1 MLYYTSVDIPKPPKT
16 ISHQDTIMLMGSCF
30 STHIAQKLKWYLFHV
45 LDNPFGVLYN
55 PVSIEQSILIIK
67 EKKRITSDHF
77 FLEED
82 VYKSFLFHSQ
92 WANTNLEFLLD
103 EINKMIIDSH
113 YFLLQIKWVFI
124 TLGTAYVYEFNE
136 SGEVVANCHK
146 QSAQKFIHRMLSVE
160 EVTEN
165 LKKIYTHIIDLSPS
179 ANIVFTVSPVRHL
192 KQGAHLNQISKS
204 TLLLAINKILN
215 ECTQAFYFPSYEIFM
230 DELRDYRY
238 YANDM
243 LHPSELGIEHV
254 WNRFSQLYFDYQTQS
269 LNKQINEIKT
279 ALEHRPLFPESK
291 SYIRFQEQ
299 LEQKIKELKAK
310 APYLRW

>member
-1 MLYYTSVDIPKPPKT
+1 MLYYTSVDIPNPPKT
-16 ISHQDTIMLMGSCF
+16 ISHQEPIMLMGSCF
-30 STHIAQKLKWYLFHV
+30 STHIAQKLKWHLFNV

-55 PVSIEQSILIIK
+55 PASIEQAISIIK
-67 EKKRITSDHF
+67 EKKRITANHF
-77 FLEED
+77 FLEDD
-82 VYKSFLFHSQ
+82 VYKSFYFHSQ
-92 WANTNLEFLLD
+92 WASTNLKLLLD
-103 EINKMIIDSH
+103 KVNKMIFDAH
-113 YFLLQIKWVFI
+113 QFLLQSKWVFI
-124 TLGTAYVYEFNE
+124 TLGTAYVYELKENN
-136 SGEVVANCHK
+136 EVVANCHK
-146 QSAQKFIHRMLSVE
+146 QNAQRFNHRMLSVD
-160 EVTEN
+160 EVADK
-165 LKKIYTHIIDLSPS
+165 LKKIYRNIIDLSPN

-204 TLLLAINKILN
+204 TLLLAIDVLLS
-215 ECTQAFYFPSYEIFM
+215 EYQQAYYFPSYEIFM

-254 WNRFSQLYFDYQTQS
+254 WNRFSQLYFDHQTHA
-269 LNKQINEIKT
+269 LNTQIKEIKT

-310 APYLRW
+310 APYLHW